1 MGRSVDNVSVCVGL
15 EERRGSP
22 RSWVPLLLM
31 LEDLDRE
38 SLECFCVQNFCKL
51 EGGGFRKATLQPQ
64 IHQKYQMSD
73 DLGPSFY
80 SLTSSPDCL
89 IRCSAR
95 GFFARHRRVQHS
107 LGGRGGDG

>member
-51 EGGGFRKATLQPQ
+51 EGGGVPEGDASTAN
-64 IHQKYQMSD
+64 
-73 DLGPSFY
+73 
-80 SLTSSPDCL
+80 SPKV
-89 IRCSAR
+89 SNE
-95 GFFARHRRVQHS
+95 
-107 LGGRGGDG
+107 